1 LDLSEIEKRYAIFL
15 DPAPVHKAS
24 TRRI

>member
-1 LDLSEIEKRYAIFL
+1 LDLSEIEESYEIFL